1 MHQVVFTSYGRH
13 ELRLLGVRRGAHAH
27 AARDFRLTMTL
38 EGDFA
43 AAFADGDNGSILPTR
58 SMTNTASALV
68 HDHVDASVERLALAL
83 AERLLE
89 ACPAASTAHVS
100 IAEHPWIP
108 LPGSHHSFAT
118 GPSDQWLADA
128 TARRGRPATVVSGIS
143 GLHRA
148 VTTGSSFTGFLVDD
162 YTLAPEVNAED
173 RVLRMSGDMRWE
185 YSSPPADYD
194 QYRDK
199 ALRAFVDSTADQ
211 LSSSS
216 QHSAYLSAAAV
227 LDACPL
233 ISQVSVH
240 FTHHAH
246 AASAL
251 RPFGRDGTDDGS
263 GVWLGT
269 DSSYGA
275 GAVTVRRGAGG

>member
-13 ELRLLGVRRGAHAH
+13 ELRLLGVRPGTHAH

-38 EGDFA
+38 EGEFTPAFA
-43 AAFADGDNGSILPTR
+43 AGDNRSILPTR
-58 SMTNTASALV
+58 SMTNTASAFV
-68 HDHVDASVERLALAL
+68 HDHLDASVEHLALAL

-89 ACPAASTAHVS
+89 ACPAASIAHV
-100 IAEHPWIP
+100 AVTEHPWSP
-108 LPGSHHSFAT
+108 LPGSRHTFAT
-118 GPSDQWLADA
+118 SPSDQWLADA
-128 TARRGRPATVVSGIS
+128 TAPRGRPATVVSGIS

-162 YTLAPEVNAED
+162 YTHAHEVNAED

-185 YSSPPADYD
+185 YSRPPADYD
-194 QYRDK
+194 QYRTR
-199 ALRAFVDSTADQ
+199 ARRAFMDSTADQ
-211 LSSSS
+211 LSASS
-216 QHSAYLSAAAV
+216 QHSACLSAAAV

-233 ISQVSVH
+233 ISQISVH
-240 FTHHAH
+240 FRHHAH
-246 AASAL
+246 APLDL
-251 RPFGRDGTDDGS
+251 RPFGRDDRS

-275 GAVTVRRGAGG
+275 GAVTVRRDTGG